1 MVEPGFG
8 ASGPGRAPGLDP
20 DEFHE
25 KTQKSDDAKSGAR
38 RQHDQGKPSTVRLG
52 TRPQKHYVA
61 LFGKKSEW
69 VEDVGR
75 ERVLRHNSRK
85 TLHVTDFHKVC

>member
-8 ASGPGRAPGLDP
+8 ASGPGRAPRLDP

-38 RQHDQGKPSTVRLG
+38 RQHDPGKLSTVRLG
-52 TRPQKHYVA
+52 TRPQKHLA
-61 LFGKKSEW
+61 LFGKKFPQPP
-69 VEDVGR
+69 G
-75 ERVLRHNSRK
+75 
-85 TLHVTDFHKVC
+85 TFA

>member
-8 ASGPGRAPGLDP
+8 ASGPGRAPRLDP

-38 RQHDQGKPSTVRLG
+38 RQHDPGKLSTVRLG
-52 TRPQKHYVA
+52 TRPQKHLA
-61 LFGKKSEW
+61 LS
-69 VEDVGR
+69 
-75 ERVLRHNSRK
+75 
-85 TLHVTDFHKVC
+85 TDDQRAV